1 MSTGGTALEGA
12 IAGDCPG
19 GVPEAYNMN
28 STINTPIVKRATEPR
43 EENPADRTPGNGSAL
58 QPETCAIA
66 PLTPRLSPC
75 SPRRDAP
82 PSQSFL
88 AVVAIDFGTTASGY
102 AYCLVREPGAIHMMR
117 RWEGGD
123 PGVANQKSPTCLL
136 LTPEGSFHSLGYTA
150 RDFYHSLNPR
160 EASHWLYFDKF
171 KMKIHTSSDLTLETE
186 LEAVNGKTMKAL
198 HVFAHALRFFRTR
211 ALKELA
217 EQFCRELEEGE
228 VRWVVTV
235 PAIWKQPARQFMRE
249 AAYLADL
256 TSPDCPERLLL
267 VLEPEAASIYCRRLR
282 PNQLTDLCASPRTP
296 EPRLNSSFRQ
306 AREQLRRFRNSRI
319 FLLESSMGE
328 LWAGMESGDRYMVA
342 DCGGGT
348 VDLTVHEIEQPAGT
362 LKELYKASGGP
373 YGAVGVDLAFQ
384 EMLCQIFG
392 CDLIEGFR
400 LKRPAAWVDLM
411 MAFEARKQSIS
422 HKLTTPLNISLPF
435 SFTEFYR
442 KHRGESVEAVLKK
455 CSNKLIKWSSQ
466 GMLQISPQAV
476 DELFQPTIRLVVQ
489 HIEAV
494 LRRPEAAGVRSLFLV
509 GGFAA
514 SGRLQRELERVLPEG
529 CRLLLPQASGLS
541 TLQGAVLLGLE
552 PAVVRLRRSPLT
564 YGLAVLRRFE
574 PGRHPAHK
582 LLERDGAQWCADVFD
597 RLVRAGQPLAP
608 GERLQRRYM
617 PARPGQRSA
626 RISLY
631 CAPEPGV
638 RFVSDPGVRRCATL
652 SLDLDAGPEDGAEPV
667 ERPGPA
673 REIRVSLQFG
683 DTEIGVS
690 ALDTLTGAEVRAT
703 LDWLSE

>member
-1 MSTGGTALEGA
+1 
-12 IAGDCPG
+12 
-19 GVPEAYNMN
+19 MN
-28 STINTPIVKRATEPR
+28 STIDTPIAKWAPDPR
-43 EENPADRTPGNGSAL
+43 EENPANRSPGNGSAL

-66 PLTPRLSPC
+66 PLTPRVSPC

-136 LTPEGSFHSLGYTA
+136 LTPEGSFHSVGYTA
-150 RDFYHSLNPR
+150 RDFYHSLDPG
-160 EASHWLYFDKF
+160 EASEWLYFDKF
-171 KMKIHTSSDLTLETE
+171 KMKIHTSSE
-186 LEAVNGKTMKAL
+186 LSEHL
-198 HVFAHALRFFRTR
+198 
-211 ALKELA
+211 
-217 EQFCRELEEGE
+217 CREPEEGE

-256 TSPDCPERLLL
+256 TSPDHPERLLL

-282 PNQLTDLCASPRTP
+282 PNQLTNLSASPRTP
-296 EPRLNSSFRQ
+296 EPSLNSSFRQ

-319 FLLESSMGE
+319 FLLESGVGE

-392 CDLIEGFR
+392 CDLMEGFR

-442 KHRGESVEAVLKK
+442 KHRGECVEAVLKK

-466 GMLQISPQAV
+466 GMLQISPQAA

-494 LRRPEAAGVRSLFLV
+494 LQRPEAAGVRSLFLV

-514 SGRLQRELERVLPEG
+514 SGRLQREVERVLPEG

-582 LLERDGAQWCADVFD
+582 LLERDGARWCADVFD

-652 SLDLDAGPEDGAEPV
+652 SLDLGAGLGDEPVDGTGPGDEPVDGTGPEADPGDRTGPGAEPGHGSG
-667 ERPGPA
+667 PGAEPGYGTGLA

-683 DTEIGVS
+683 DTEIKVT
-690 ALDTLTGAEVRAT
+690 ALDILTGAEVRAT